1 MDKEENVSTD
11 ESTDEEDIFRDFDAE
26 AQLIIQRDLL
36 PKKSVDRYLLV
47 YNTFKKWEK
56 EHQHLLSSSKE
67 NNLLVY
73 FKELQ

>member
-36 PKKSVDRYLLV
+36 PK
-47 YNTFKKWEK
+47 
-56 EHQHLLSSSKE
+56 
-67 NNLLVY
+67 NLLIDTY
-73 FKELQ
+73 